1 VTSDTP
7 AHKQASGLPDKLV
20 WLKTNVIGP
29 HVDKPAPKMPAAKMP
44 GKTPEWTAPKA
55 WLDRCTGKDS

>member
-1 VTSDTP
+1 M
-7 AHKQASGLPDKLV
+7 PDKLV